1 MGLLRRL
8 STSTWTT
15 TTSATGMPTMQP
27 EAVRMRDYATDNF
40 RRDDAS
46 HQPSLR
52 QRLQI
57 SQLQQRL
64 GEATIEEC
72 RDDESIDEEAGSADG
87 VKNRGGAGSNLSP
100 VYVKPRSM
108 SVFAMPTSARLLLA
122 GVGSRFSGLAEE
134 EEVKESNVEPEVV
147 VVEQVVVPT
156 DRKDKVS
163 DNLIVQ
169 L

>member
-72 RDDESIDEEAGSADG
+72 RDDESIDEEAGNASKSTTDG
-87 VKNRGGAGSNLSP
+87 VKSRGGGTGSNLSP

-122 GVGSRFSGLAEE
+122 GVGNRFSGLAEE
-134 EEVKESNVEPEVV
+134 GEPKETSVPPVV
-147 VVEQVVVPT
+147 VVEPVVA
-156 DRKDKVS
+156 DRRDKVGE
-163 DNLIVQ
+163 
-169 L
+169 